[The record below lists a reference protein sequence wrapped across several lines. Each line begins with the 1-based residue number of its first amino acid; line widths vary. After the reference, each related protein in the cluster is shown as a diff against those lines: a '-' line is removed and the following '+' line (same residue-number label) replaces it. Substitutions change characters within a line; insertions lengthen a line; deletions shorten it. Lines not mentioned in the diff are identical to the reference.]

1 MARWIVLDESK
12 NTGNLKKSS
21 IISSYEEIQD
31 KYEKMANLTHTLHMS
46 FKDCG
51 YEPRH
56 HRCMIENHVVPVDD
70 VEFYR
75 RIYSVD
81 VLSKFIEG
89 E

>member
-1 MARWIVLDESK
+1 
-12 NTGNLKKSS
+12 
-21 IISSYEEIQD
+21 
-31 KYEKMANLTHTLHMS
+31 MANLTHTLHMS

-56 HRCMIENHVVPVDD
+56 HRCMIENHVVSVDD
-70 VEFYR
+70 VEFYC